1 MTEQEN
7 NEQTNNNQKHT
18 IEVSGELYEAI
29 QQMKQ
34 VLNQMTWKEVNS
46 DEEVI
51 WILVSW
57 FIESLMSWQQWD
69 WQSNW
74 QDSQSG
80 GSNIIT

>member
-34 VLNQMTWKEVNS
+34 VLNQMTGKEVNS

-51 WILVSW
+51 GILVSG
-57 FIESLMSWQQWD
+57 FIESLMSGQQGD
-69 WQSNW
+69 GQSNG